1 MEQYNMP
8 KYKSFGNALAAK
20 MQKKANYYTTKAVH
34 QIIWGEKPKRGRPK
48 KEDKK

>member
-1 MEQYNMP
+1 MP
-8 KYKSFGNALAAK
+8 KYERSGNALAAK

>member
-1 MEQYNMP
+1 MP
-8 KYKSFGNALAAK
+8 KYKSFGNEFAAK
-20 MQKKANYYTTKAVH
+20 MHKKANYYATKVVH

>member
-1 MEQYNMP
+1 MP
-8 KYKSFGNALAAK
+8 IYKSFCNVHAAI

-34 QIIWGEKPKRGRPK
+34 EIIWGENPKRGRPK

>member
-1 MEQYNMP
+1 MP

-20 MQKKANYYTTKAVH
+20 MQKKANYYTTKAVQ
-34 QIIWGEKPKRGRPK
+34 QIIWGEKPKRGRSK

>member
-1 MEQYNMP
+1 MP

-20 MQKKANYYTTKAVH
+20 MQKKANYYATKAVH